1 MKGLDR
7 EFREAVRLFVRSPA
21 FVAAVVLP
29 MALALGANTALFTMI
44 RGVLL
49 RPLPYPQPERLV
61 RIHRMAP
68 QRGNGTGPLSPLNY
82 AEDLVRALGEGEGG
96 LGRGQRI
103 ACR

>member
-44 RGVLL
+44 GGCCSGPCPIPSRSGWSASTGW
-49 RPLPYPQPERLV
+49 RPSE
-61 RIHRMAP
+61 A
-68 QRGNGTGPLSPLNY
+68 TGP
-82 AEDLVRALGEGEGG
+82 AR
-96 LGRGQRI
+96 
-103 ACR
+103 CRR

>member
-1 MKGLDR
+1 
-7 EFREAVRLFVRSPA
+7 
-21 FVAAVVLP
+21 

-44 RGVLL
+44 RGCCSG
-49 RPLPYPQPERLV
+49 PPYPQPERLV

-68 QRGNGTGPLSPLNY
+68 QRGNATGPLSPLNY
-82 AEDLVRALGEGEGG
+82 AEDLRPGALGEGEGG